1 MNIKDGLINFQLEA
15 LENIN
20 AKIFGDMVIS
30 LPPRYYQDF
39 VVNILDSLERKV
51 KINKQM
57 VANLEELSQI
67 LLSVGL

>member
-1 MNIKDGLINFQLEA
+1 
-15 LENIN
+15 
-20 AKIFGDMVIS
+20 MVIS